1 MIKDKISPDKSL
13 VKSKGGYNE
22 ESFKEKI
29 EHKKMLTIEYFNL
42 KIIFYLKISK
52 NEMQI
57 IEIYL
62 NSYKKKIAN
71 KPFVKR
77 IFLSGQD
84 V

>member
-29 EHKKMLTIEYFNL
+29 EQQKMLTIEYFNL
-42 KIIFYLKISK
+42 NNILFKKLDK

-57 IEIYL
+57 IDIYL
-62 NSYKKKIAN
+62 N
-71 KPFVKR
+71 
-77 IFLSGQD
+77 L
-84 V
+84 

>member
-29 EHKKMLTIEYFNL
+29 EQQKNAYNRILQFKNNILFKKLD
-42 KIIFYLKISK
+42 K

-57 IEIYL
+57 IDIYL
-62 NSYKKKIAN
+62 NSYKKN
-71 KPFVKR
+71 
-77 IFLSGQD
+77 SQ
-84 V
+84 